1 MKISQKQHPAD
12 LLAEWAAPAV
22 LAGAAAW
29 AAWTISHLPLAG
41 IGAAAVAMAVG
52 LAAMR
57 AFGEPRRAGTEAR
70 FEPVSF
76 EECVE
81 EDVLLLDD
89 PLGGIEPDARVV
101 RLFTRDEATPGELV
115 TRIADYLGDERRILA
130 ASSAQAAGEGQQ
142 TPPDASAALHAA
154 LANIRASLR

>member
-1 MKISQKQHPAD
+1 MIVGR
-12 LLAEWAAPAV
+12 AAMQVFEQPQR
-22 LAGAAAW
+22 
-29 AAWTISHLPLAG
+29 AG
-41 IGAAAVAMAVG
+41 I
-52 LAAMR
+52 
-57 AFGEPRRAGTEAR
+57 EAR

-76 EECVE
+76 EECFE

-101 RLFTRDEATPGELV
+101 RLFARDEATPGELV
-115 TRIADYLGDERRILA
+115 TRIADYLGDERRIL
-130 ASSAQAAGEGQQ
+130 AQAAGEGQQ